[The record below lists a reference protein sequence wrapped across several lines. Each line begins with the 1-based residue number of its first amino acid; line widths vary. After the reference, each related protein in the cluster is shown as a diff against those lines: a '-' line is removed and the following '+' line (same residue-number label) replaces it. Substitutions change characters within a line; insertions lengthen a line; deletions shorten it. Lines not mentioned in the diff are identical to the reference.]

1 MNLEKRS
8 TIPFWALLLKEQ
20 ALLKLGL
27 SLRHPS
33 FYPPVCGTTTSENI
47 TLPAWLLNFTHRLSG
62 NGYGKKQ
69 SN

>member
-1 MNLEKRS
+1 
-8 TIPFWALLLKEQ
+8 LLKEQ

-47 TLPAWLLNFTHRLSG
+47 TLPA
-62 NGYGKKQ
+62 
-69 SN
+69 